1 MKSALPGTPLVW
13 SPKGASDTLD
23 ASTAPAGAMTS
34 LQNLIPDPT
43 TKNLWQC
50 RPAGISIANFTTGG
64 FNTPTF
70 ISCWKVVG
78 SRVYGMVSTA
88 RYPGHDEPFVYD
100 LVAQA
105 FVAITGV
112 TALNTPVS
120 PETTGAW
127 TPPNLD
133 LIGVDFTVAHPGFD
147 GANGYFG
154 VLNIANSS
162 APTWVSQNT
171 TGTALV
177 DPPSW
182 VVNFN
187 GRCFYLVNPPSGG
200 QPAAYMSDPLN
211 ATQITN
217 ANQILTFYDNSP
229 LTCAVG
235 LPLNNQLGG
244 VFQSLM
250 VFKGVQNIYQVTGD
264 YALQNLTINTLNVAT
279 GTFAPNTVVSTSK
292 GLAFMAPDG
301 LRVIDFNANVGDPIG
316 NNGEGISTPFI
327 NALVPSRMCASYNV
341 GVYRV
346 QVQNG
351 VAIGNPQQQ
360 WWYDTV
366 RQLWSGPH
374 TQAASLMAA
383 YAGTFLV
390 TIQGAGAIV
399 FQSDPVQSSSSTFVE
414 NGTQMQGAFLTPMLP
429 DTDQMSEVAMVETT
443 VYMAMV
449 SGNAVVCAALD
460 QNSTVLDTVTLSTTV
475 GATLWGAF
483 KWGQALW
490 QGLQSALYPQQ
501 LQWHYPLVFRRMGL
515 SVTFPCAASF
525 KIGRVHLRYEV
536 LGYLQQPALGV
547 TST

>member
-162 APTWVSQNT
+162 APTWTSQNT

-250 VFKGVQNIYQVTGD
+250 VFKGVQNIYQVT
-264 YALQNLTINTLNVAT
+264 
-279 GTFAPNTVVSTSK
+279 
-292 GLAFMAPDG
+292 
-301 LRVIDFNANVGDPIG
+301 DFNANVGDPIG

-351 VAIGNPQQQ
+351 VAIGNPQQ

-414 NGTQMQGAFLTPMLP
+414 NGTQMQGAFL
-429 DTDQMSEVAMVETT
+429 
-443 VYMAMV
+443 
-449 SGNAVVCAALD
+449 
-460 QNSTVLDTVTLSTTV
+460 
-475 GATLWGAF
+475 
-483 KWGQALW
+483 
-490 QGLQSALYPQQ
+490 
-501 LQWHYPLVFRRMGL
+501 
-515 SVTFPCAASF
+515 
-525 KIGRVHLRYEV
+525 
-536 LGYLQQPALGV
+536 
-547 TST
+547 